1 MILLFVLYISIY
13 YSLMLNDIMLGFESE
28 CYVKKNEAKTPLKLI
43 QSH

>member
-28 CYVKKNEAKTPLKLI
+28 CYVKKMKPKLP
-43 QSH
+43 